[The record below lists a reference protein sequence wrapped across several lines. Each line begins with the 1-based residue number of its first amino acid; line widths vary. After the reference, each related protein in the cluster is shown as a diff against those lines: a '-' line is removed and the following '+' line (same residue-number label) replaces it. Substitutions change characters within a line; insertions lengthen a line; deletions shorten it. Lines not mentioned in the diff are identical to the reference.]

1 MLSKTDLFLLI
12 IIIVIILWGVGNFIK
27 SSNNN
32 GRTKWTLQVNKN

>member
-27 SSNNN
+27 SRNNN
-32 GRTKWTLQVNKN
+32 ERTKWTHQVNEN